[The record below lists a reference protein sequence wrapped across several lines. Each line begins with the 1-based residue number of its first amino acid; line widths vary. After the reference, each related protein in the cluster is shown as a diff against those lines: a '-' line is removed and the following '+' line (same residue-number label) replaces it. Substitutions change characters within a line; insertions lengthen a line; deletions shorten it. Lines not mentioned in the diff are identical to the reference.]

1 MTRFYCFA
9 KEKEKEGI
17 SQGDVGH
24 DQVLLFCL
32 EKEKEG
38 ISQGDVGHDQVLLFC

>member
-24 DQVLLFCL
+24 DQVLL
-32 EKEKEG
+32 
-38 ISQGDVGHDQVLLFC
+38 V